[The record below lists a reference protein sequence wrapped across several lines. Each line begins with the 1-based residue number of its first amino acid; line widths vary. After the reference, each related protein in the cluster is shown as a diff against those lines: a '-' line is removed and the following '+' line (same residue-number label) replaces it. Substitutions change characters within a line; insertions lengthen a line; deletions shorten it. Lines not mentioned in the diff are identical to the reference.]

1 MRQSERQSGG
11 IGEHPILFSE
21 ETRACSGMQKTGNG
35 NHVRIEQFL
44 DDLKAVVRDGEE
56 LLKVG
61 ATEAKRRA
69 VLGAQVTDRRVR
81 EHPYQSIGI
90 VFGLGLLVGILAS
103 SLIRAG
109 GAEEE
114 EAEMEELER

>member
-1 MRQSERQSGG
+1 
-11 IGEHPILFSE
+11 
-21 ETRACSGMQKTGNG
+21 MQKTGNG